1 MIDQLLEKRNLLA
14 EIAATLY
21 GEGWIVNSSF
31 WGSPTEKEMSEV
43 EESLHNLGWKTEIT
57 PEMEK
62 AAEKV
67 LQELLKK
74 GVIKRRDDDEHDPA

>member
-14 EIAATLY
+14 EIAITLY
-21 GEGWIVNSSF
+21 GEAWLTNSSF
-31 WGSPTEKEMSEV
+31 WGSPTEKEMSQV

-57 PEMEK
+57 PQMEK

-74 GVIKRRDDDEHDPA
+74 GVIKRRKDDGYDPA

>member
-14 EIAATLY
+14 EIAITLY
-21 GEGWIVNSSF
+21 GEGWLTNSSF
-31 WGSPTEKEMSEV
+31 WGSPTEKEMSQV

-57 PEMEK
+57 PQMEK

-74 GVIKRRDDDEHDPA
+74 GVIKRREDDGYDPA

>member
-1 MIDQLLEKRNLLA
+1 MIEELLEKRNLLA

-21 GEGWIVNSSF
+21 GEAWVTNMEF
-31 WGSPTEKEMSEV
+31 WGSPTEKEMAEI
-43 EESLHNLGWKTEIT
+43 EESLRNLGWETEIT

-67 LQELLKK
+67 LQELIRK
-74 GVIKRRDDDEHDPA
+74 GKIDNK

>member
-1 MIDQLLEKRNLLA
+1 MIDQLLDKRDLLA

-21 GEGWIVNSSF
+21 GKNWLTNESF
-31 WGSPTEKEMSEV
+31 WGSPTEKEMAET
-43 EESLHNLGWKTEIT
+43 EESLRNLGWKTEIT

-62 AAEKV
+62 AANKV